1 MMIREVVV
9 SVGVAASLLA
19 CAIPRTFIDP
29 QVQLR
34 AVGVRGLDLTGGTL
48 DLHLDV
54 YNPNQFDLRG
64 TRIELGFEVD
74 GSHVGD
80 IALDDD
86 FNVTDGDTTRVVLP
100 LRFTWT
106 GANAAARAALNYGEI
121 PYTMMGQVQLDTP
134 IGARVVPFT
143 RSGRAPL
150 TRGGRS
156 SP

>member
-1 MMIREVVV
+1 ML
-9 SVGVAASLLA
+9 AAWAGIAATVLS

-29 QVQLR
+29 QVQLK
-34 AVGVRGLDLTGGTL
+34 AVGIRGLDLTGGIL

-54 YNPNQFDLRG
+54 YNPNRFDLRG
-64 TRIELGFEVD
+64 TRLELGFDVE
-74 GSHVGD
+74 GTHVGD

-106 GANAAARAALNYGEI
+106 GANAVARAALNQGEI
-121 PYTMMGQVQLDTP
+121 PYTMRGQVQLDTP

-150 TRGGRS
+150 SRGG
-156 SP
+156 

>member
-1 MMIREVVV
+1 MQEIRAVVFAI
-9 SVGVAASLLA
+9 VASGPLLG
-19 CAIPRTFIDP
+19 CAIPRTFVDP

-34 AVGVRGLDLTGGTL
+34 AVGVRALDLTGGTL

-54 YNPNQFDLRG
+54 YNPNRFDLRG
-64 TRIELGFEVD
+64 TRIELGFDVE
-74 GSHVGD
+74 GTHVGD
-80 IALDDD
+80 VAFDDD

-121 PYTMMGQVQLDTP
+121 PYTIRGQVQLDTP

-150 TRGGRS
+150 SRGG
-156 SP
+156 

>member
-1 MMIREVVV
+1 MTYQGVVMSIGAV
-9 SVGVAASLLA
+9 ASLLGCA
-19 CAIPRTFIDP
+19 AIPRSFIDP

-34 AVGVRGLDLTGGTL
+34 AVGVRALDLTGGTL

-54 YNPNQFDLRG
+54 YNPNRFDLRG
-64 TRIELGFEVD
+64 TRLELGFDVD

-86 FNVTDGDTTRVVLP
+86 FNVADGDTTRVVLP

-121 PYTMMGQVQLDTP
+121 PYTMKGQVQLDTP

-150 TRGGRS
+150 SRGS
-156 SP
+156 

>member
-1 MMIREVVV
+1 MLRKLTASAGI
-9 SVGVAASLLA
+9 AAALLG

-34 AVGVRGLDLTGGTL
+34 AVGLRGLDLTGGTL

-54 YNPNQFDLRG
+54 YNPNRFDLRG
-64 TRIELGFEVD
+64 TRLEVGFDVE
-74 GSHVGD
+74 GTHVGD

-86 FNVTDGDTTRVVLP
+86 FNVNDGDTTRVVLP

-106 GANAAARAALNYGEI
+106 GANAVARSALSQGEI
-121 PYTMMGQVQLDTP
+121 PYTLKGQVQLDTP

-150 TRGGRS
+150 SRGG
-156 SP
+156 

>member
-1 MMIREVVV
+1 MAFRAAIA
-9 SVGVAASLLA
+9 SIGVAGALLA

-54 YNPNQFDLRG
+54 YNPNRFDLRG